1 MYIFSSCTNLYNQRK
16 DGHFSSDRDPT
27 LSEKIQSLVPKMFD
41 DEEVFC
47 AGDSIDTNSA
57 CNGDSGGP
65 VFKFVSSID
74 RNSHYQLVG
83 NFQN

>member
-1 MYIFSSCTNLYNQRK
+1 
-16 DGHFSSDRDPT
+16 
-27 LSEKIQSLVPKMFD
+27 LVPKMFD